1 MPSTPDDRHPDQ
13 AIRRFDVFAE
23 YSRLD
28 RLAKGYPDD
37 EAKGYGI
44 WLAKVVASR
53 QRRSKEDGPPTFK
66 HDASEPEPK
75 FRSLSGEEQTD
86 RTFDHDIVDRMG
98 EDFYTDVFAPAI
110 KAARDNGET
119 YEQIRDSIR
128 REWKPAT

>member
-1 MPSTPDDRHPDQ
+1 MTDEVHPDQ

-28 RLAKGYPDD
+28 RLAKGYPED

-53 QRRSKEDGPPTFK
+53 QRRSKDDGPSKSK
-66 HDASEPEPK
+66 HDLSEPEPK

-86 RTFDHDIVDRMG
+86 RTLDHDIVDRMG
-98 EDFYTDVFAPAI
+98 EDFYTEVFAPAI
-110 KAARDNGET
+110 KAARDNGEK
-119 YEQIRDSIR
+119 YEQIRDAIR
-128 REWKPAT
+128 KAWKPGT

>member
-1 MPSTPDDRHPDQ
+1 MSSNPEVALPDQ

-28 RLAKGYPDD
+28 RLAKGYPHD

-53 QRRSKEDGPPTFK
+53 QRRSKEDGVPK
-66 HDASEPEPK
+66 SNRDVSEPEPK

-98 EDFYTDVFAPAI
+98 EDFYEQVFAPAI
-110 KAARDNGET
+110 KAARERGEK